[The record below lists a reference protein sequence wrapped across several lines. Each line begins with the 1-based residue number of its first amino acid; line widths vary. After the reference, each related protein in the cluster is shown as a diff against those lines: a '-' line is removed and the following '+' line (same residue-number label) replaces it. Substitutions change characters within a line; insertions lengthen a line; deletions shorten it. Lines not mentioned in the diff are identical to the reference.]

1 MNVPYLGEICA
12 LSSAVLWAFAIVLF
26 KKSGE
31 HVHPIALNGFKVV
44 LALVL
49 YVPTIYASG
58 GTLFEPFTT
67 REYVLLA
74 ASGAVGMA
82 VGDTLLFQS
91 LNMIGASASALVST
105 LYSPFMIA
113 LSFVWLGETLTAV
126 QFLGVA
132 LILAAVLETARSRE
146 HAKVR
151 VGRRVAG
158 VLIGAGGLLAMAV
171 GVVMIKR
178 LLDRAPLL
186 WAIEIRQVGGVV
198 ALGGYL
204 LLHRDR
210 ARILRSLWTRGSRTY
225 TVTSSLIGGYAALTL
240 WLGGMKFTKVSVA
253 AALNQT
259 NMVFVLLFAVWI
271 LHERISPLRVA
282 AIFVAFVG
290 ALLVTFG

>member
-1 MNVPYLGEICA
+1 MDVPYLGEICA

-49 YVPTIYASG
+49 YVPTIYATG
-58 GTLFEPFTT
+58 GTLFEPFTA
-67 REYVLLA
+67 REYVLFA

-132 LILAAVLETARSRE
+132 LILAGVLETARTRE
-146 HAKVR
+146 HAKVGAR
-151 VGRRVAG
+151 RRVAG
-158 VLIGAGGLLAMAV
+158 VLIGAGGLLAMAI
-171 GVVMIKR
+171 GVVMVKH

-198 ALGGYL
+198 SLGVYL
-204 LLHRDR
+204 VLHRDR

-225 TVTSSLIGGYAALTL
+225 TVTSSLIGGYAALML

-259 NMVFVLLFAVWI
+259 NMIFVLLFAVWI

>member
-1 MNVPYLGEICA
+1 MDVPYLGEICA

-49 YVPTIYASG
+49 YVPTIYATG
-58 GTLFEPFTT
+58 GTLFEPFTA
-67 REYVLLA
+67 REYVLFA

-132 LILAAVLETARSRE
+132 LILAGVLETARTRE
-146 HAKVR
+146 HAKVGAR
-151 VGRRVAG
+151 RRVAG
-158 VLIGAGGLLAMAV
+158 VLIGAGGLLAMAI
-171 GVVMIKR
+171 GVVMVKH

-198 ALGGYL
+198 ALGVYL
-204 LLHRDR
+204 VLHRDR

-225 TVTSSLIGGYAALTL
+225 TVTSSLIGGYAALML

-259 NMVFVLLFAVWI
+259 NMIFVLLFAVWI

>member
-1 MNVPYLGEICA
+1 MNVPYLGQICA
-12 LSSAVLWAFAIVLF
+12 LSSAVLWALAIVLF

-31 HVHPIALNGFKVV
+31 HVHPIALNAFKVV

-49 YVPTIYASG
+49 YVPTIYATG
-58 GTLFEPFTT
+58 GTLFEPFTA
-67 REYVLLA
+67 REYALFA

-132 LILAAVLETARSRE
+132 LILAAVLETAPTRE
-146 HAKVR
+146 HAKVGAR
-151 VGRRVAG
+151 RRVAG

-171 GVVMIKR
+171 GVVMIKH

-186 WAIEIRQVGGVV
+186 WAIEVRQVGGVV
-198 ALGGYL
+198 ALGVYL

-210 ARILRSLWTRGSRTY
+210 ARIVRSLWTRGSRTY
-225 TVTSSLIGGYAALTL
+225 TLTSSLIGGYAALML

-259 NMVFVLLFAVWI
+259 NMIFVLLFAVWI

-282 AIFVAFVG
+282 AIFVAFAG